1 MDNNMD
7 NIKITGF
14 HNYVKNV
21 IDSEF
26 QMELKSN
33 KGKGRA
39 LIIGAIDEDV
49 TSMYT
54 NGGLVEIGKII
65 SALFNTMSYTIDD
78 GFGKNAFIVKED
90 FVYRF
95 LKGIDDDWIDIF
107 VSLRRK
113 KKKKK

>member
-1 MDNNMD
+1 MD
-7 NIKITGF
+7 NIKITDF

-26 QMELKSN
+26 QMELKSD
-33 KGKGRA
+33 KGKGKA
-39 LIIGAIDEDV
+39 LVIGAIDDEQ
-49 TSMYT
+49 TSIYT
-54 NGGLVEIGKII
+54 NGGFVEIGKIA
-65 SALFNTMSYTIDD
+65 SAFFNTIAYTVDER
-78 GFGKNAFIVKED
+78 FGKNAFAVKED

-95 LKGIDDDWIDIF
+95 LEGVDDDWIEIF